1 MVSEYSI
8 HPEIFV
14 LMNIHGYDI
23 MTYYV
28 LLDLASSI
36 PAALVSRYLRLI
48 VTCEPSDDLSHVKIT
63 DESITFAQNCLKK
76 H

>member
-1 MVSEYSI
+1 M
-8 HPEIFV
+8 H
-14 LMNIHGYDI
+14 IHGHNI

-48 VTCEPSDDLSHVKIT
+48 VICDPSDDLSYVKNT
-63 DESITFAQNCLKK
+63 DESMSFAQICLKK
-76 H
+76 Y

>member
-1 MVSEYSI
+1 M
-8 HPEIFV
+8 H
-14 LMNIHGYDI
+14 IHGHNI

-48 VTCEPSDDLSHVKIT
+48 VTCEPSDDLSHVKNT
-63 DESITFAQNCLKK
+63 DEKMSFAQICLKK